1 MVPKE
6 PEGTSHMENDVPLC
20 EGFQWDSV
28 ADVSVFPHKRNMS
41 ESSVVTHS
49 TTASCSLLRDA
60 EPTSVMN
67 LQNTAKARL
76 QIVPSAKEE
85 DCDDQRDNKGIPQAK
100 EHVKEMNVQKPVQDT
115 EPVDAESSCMSSA
128 ELNGAKK
135 RRAVGVSDSFF
146 LWQCLKADIM
156 YLDSNSITATL

>member
-6 PEGTSHMENDVPLC
+6 PEGTSHMEDDVPLC
-20 EGFQWDSV
+20 EGFHWDSV
-28 ADVSVFPHKRNMS
+28 ADVSVFPRKRNMS

-60 EPTSVMN
+60 EPTSVMK

-85 DCDDQRDNKGIPQAK
+85 DCDDQGIAQAK
-100 EHVKEMNVQKPVQDT
+100 EHVKEMDVQKPVQDT

-146 LWQCLKADIM
+146 LWQCLKADII